1 MNRVRCFCSSGGVGG
16 AGGGGTGAGNFDATA
31 TNASL
36 NCFSEHFVQAAGS
49 VMLAFFWEG
58 SNVQYVSAPKS
69 VVNCPPVTLRLVMSQ
84 RIETPLEL
92 NFRGRSAAYHRRG
105 AFAMLF
111 GSVRVQEYTSARKVA
126 AALIASNIRSSFM
139 PCTQGDL
146 ALLDHPASQELLQ
159 SKIPA
164 RLAYVWTDGTPR
176 VVPIWFHW
184 NGSEFVMGTPP
195 KAPKLKALAKNPKVA
210 LTIDDNTFPHK
221 VLLIR
226 GTAKLENI
234 SGIVP
239 EYEAAAAR
247 YFDAELAKGWLTQL
261 RGKVTE

>member
-1 MNRVRCFCSSGGVGG
+1 
-16 AGGGGTGAGNFDATA
+16 
-31 TNASL
+31 
-36 NCFSEHFVQAAGS
+36 
-49 VMLAFFWEG
+49 
-58 SNVQYVSAPKS
+58 
-69 VVNCPPVTLRLVMSQ
+69 MSQ

-111 GSVRVQEYTSARKVA
+111 GSIRVQEYTSARKVA

-139 PCTQGDL
+139 PCKQGDL

-221 VLLIR
+221 VLMVR
-226 GTAKLENI
+226 GTVTKIEPVQ
-234 SGIVP
+234 GVVP
-239 EYEAAAAR
+239 EYAKCADR
-247 YFDAELAKGWLTQL
+247 YFGPEQGRAWIAQVGAMLPSMVRVVVKPDWVGLLDFQARFPSALGI
-261 RGKVTE
+261 